1 MPLPDDSATLTARLA
16 AALQASASPWAGA
29 VLVRLPD
36 KGLAHDH
43 VRITGSGLL
52 ARIPKQSQMRLP
64 PADNLAYQAACFE
77 RAAAGGHAPRLHGVL
92 APSAQLPRGALL
104 VQEVVGRTA
113 TLPADL
119 PTIVQ
124 ALAALHALPLPAP
137 QARRPLLDDS
147 DALAAL
153 YEELAQQAQY
163 LAAAGVAPAVARAVT
178 QELQRLN
185 ALCAANARPPRHL
198 IAFDGHPGNFIVQG
212 HGAGGSRAVLVDL
225 EKCRYSYPALDIAH
239 ATLYTSTT
247 WDVEASAVLTP
258 AQVQGAYATWAAA
271 VGPRVA
277 GPARAWHVP
286 LRRAMWLWSVTW
298 CAKWRVLSAAA
309 APAGADGEDW
319 SAGQSDATLVAHVR
333 GRVDHY
339 LQMDVVDRMRGE
351 FEALQDGLDEA
362 LAE

>member
-1 MPLPDDSATLTARLA
+1 MPHAPPADDTLTQSLA
-16 AALQASASPWAGA
+16 AALRDARNPWATA
-29 VLVRLPD
+29 ALVRLPD

-43 VRITGSGLL
+43 VRIAGSGLL
-52 ARIPKQSQMRLP
+52 ARIPKQSQMRLA

-77 RAAAGGHAPRLHGVL
+77 RAAAGGHAPRLHGL
-92 APSAQLPRGALL
+92 LSPSAHLPRGALM
-104 VQEVVGRTA
+104 VQEVVGRAA

-119 PTIVQ
+119 PAIVQ
-124 ALAALHALPLPAP
+124 ALGALHALPLPTP
-137 QARRPLLDDS
+137 YARCPLLDDS

-163 LAAAGVAPAVARAVT
+163 LAAASVAPAVARTVT

-185 ALCAANARPPRHL
+185 TLCTADARPPRHL

-212 HGAGGSRAVLVDL
+212 NGHAVLVDL

-247 WDVEASAVLTP
+247 WDVESNAVLTP
-258 AQVQGAYATWAAA
+258 AQVQGAYATWGDA

-277 GPARAWHVP
+277 DPAQAWHVP

-298 CAKWRVLSAAA
+298 CAKWRVLSAAGA
-309 APAGADGEDW
+309 SAQAGGEDW
-319 SAGQSDATLVAHVR
+319 SASHSDAALMTHVR
-333 GRVDHY
+333 NRVDHY
-339 LQMDVVDRMRGE
+339 LSADMVERMRDE
-351 FEALQDGLDEA
+351 FDALDAA
-362 LAE
+362 LAA